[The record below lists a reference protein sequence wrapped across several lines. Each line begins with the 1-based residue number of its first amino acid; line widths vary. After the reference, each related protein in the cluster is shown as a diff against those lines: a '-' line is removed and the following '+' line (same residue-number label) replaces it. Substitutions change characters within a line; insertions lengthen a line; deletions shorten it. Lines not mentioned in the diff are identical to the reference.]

1 MGTVLLG
8 ARLVLVAVFTTAAVG
23 KLLDLPGSRRA
34 LVDFGV
40 SESIAGVGG
49 TVLPLVELATAIGLL
64 VRPSARVAAV
74 VALLLLAGFVA
85 GIGRALARGEAPDC
99 HCFGTIHSAPA
110 GRGQIARNIALA
122 ALAGFVLGAGPG
134 PTIDGWVSARGASEF
149 VAVVVGIMAL
159 ALLAASLQ
167 TWRENR
173 RLREELADVQ
183 KIAAAMPPGLP
194 VGALAP
200 SFAVRD
206 ADGEVLTLDA
216 LRARGQAIALMFVSP
231 GCGPCSSLVPEAEA
245 AGWRDAFGN
254 NLTLALVGAGTM
266 ARYEAAERRV
276 GGTPSEIREQVPEVA
291 REIDE
296 LHELFAAYRL
306 FATPSAVIVT
316 PEGTIASATVNGRP
330 AIEALIRLTLAR
342 RGATGLTVS
351 RPVAASFA

>member
-49 TVLPLVELATAIGLL
+49 TALPLVELATAVGLL
-64 VRPSARVAAV
+64 VRPSARVAAA
-74 VALLLLAGFVA
+74 VALVLLVGFVA

-110 GRGQIARNIALA
+110 GRGQIGRNVVLA

-134 PTIDGWVSARGASEF
+134 PTVDGWVSARGASEF
-149 VAVVVGIMAL
+149 TAVFVGIVAL

-173 RLREELADVQ
+173 RLREELTDVQ

-200 SFAVRD
+200 GFAVRD
-206 ADGEVLTLDA
+206 PDGEALTLDA
-216 LRARGQAIALMFVSP
+216 LRARGRPIALMFVSP

-245 AGWRDAFGN
+245 AGWRDAFGDS
-254 NLTLALVGAGTM
+254 LTLALVGAGTM
-266 ARYEAAERRV
+266 ARYVLAETRI
-276 GGTPSEIREQVPEVA
+276 GGTPSEIRDAEPELA

-296 LHELFAAYRL
+296 LHELFGTYRL

-342 RGATGLTVS
+342 RGAPGIAIS
-351 RPVAASFA
+351 SHAVAAA